1 MNFSVIIPAHNEEAN
16 IEKVINSLEN
26 NIAQDFEIVVI
37 DDHCADNTADIVR
50 SLAIKYKNIRLAKNN
65 DNPGFANALKA
76 GFNNIKSEIAI
87 PVMADLCDDPKVVNK
102 MYKLALAGFD
112 IVCGSRYMKEGK
124 KIGGPLLKTFFSRF
138 VGLSLNFFVG
148 IPTHDISNSFKLYK
162 KKVLENIKI
171 ESGGFEIS
179 AEIPLKA
186 YFLGFKIT
194 EIPTVWVDRKEG
206 KSKFNLFKQGV
217 GYLKLYL
224 WALSKKLCRH

>member
-16 IEKVINSLEN
+16 IEKVINSLEH
-26 NIAQDFEIVVI
+26 NIAQSVEIVVI
-37 DDHCADNTADIVR
+37 DDHCSDKTADIVR
-50 SLAIKYKNIRLAKNN
+50 SLAIKYKNIRLAENN

-87 PVMADLCDDPKVVNK
+87 PVMADLCDDPKVINR
-102 MYKLALAGFD
+102 MYELALAGFD

-138 VGLSLNFFVG
+138 VGLSLNFFIG

-224 WALSKKLCRH
+224 WALNKKLCRH